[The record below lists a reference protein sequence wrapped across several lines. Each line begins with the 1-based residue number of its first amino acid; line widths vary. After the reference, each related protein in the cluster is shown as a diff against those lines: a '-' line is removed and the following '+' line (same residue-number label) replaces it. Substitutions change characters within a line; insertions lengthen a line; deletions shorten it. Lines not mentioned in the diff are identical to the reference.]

1 MSRTDKLVQKL
12 LQFPKTMR
20 FSEVEFVLES
30 RGYTLARTKGSHN
43 IFKKP
48 GSPRI
53 EVPTINGRDVKVE
66 YLKDVAAMLG
76 LKEE

>member
-1 MSRTDKLVQKL
+1 
-12 LQFPKTMR
+12 MR
-20 FSEVEFVLES
+20 FSEVERVLES
-30 RGYTLARTKGSHN
+30 HGYTLARTKGSHN

-53 EVPTINGRDVKVE
+53 EVPTVNGRDVKVE
-66 YLKDVAAMLG
+66 YLKDVAAMLE